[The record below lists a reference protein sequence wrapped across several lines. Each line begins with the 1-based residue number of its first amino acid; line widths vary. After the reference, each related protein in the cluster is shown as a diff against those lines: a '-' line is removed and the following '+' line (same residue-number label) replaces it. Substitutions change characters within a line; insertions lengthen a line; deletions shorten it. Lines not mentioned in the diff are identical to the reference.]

1 MALLRSNACTT
12 LQRMT
17 EVHDYKYQQL
27 HGQLGHV
34 WRDVMAFHLK
44 GKAVCH
50 LYLVT
55 VFADF
60 FVIAPGGAALSV
72 LSLWKWMPWPHTT
85 CLHLETSTLMFPQHS
100 EHPSLPFNP
109 CGLSLLSSLV
119 IAHAR
124 THFPQRANSILNH
137 WRLILLSNAIN
148 PNCVG
153 EKICFSDHS
162 SLTDSLFCH
171 KAIEMIFLAVT

>member
-72 LSLWKWMPWPHTT
+72 LSLWK
-85 CLHLETSTLMFPQHS
+85 
-100 EHPSLPFNP
+100 
-109 CGLSLLSSLV
+109 
-119 IAHAR
+119 
-124 THFPQRANSILNH
+124 
-137 WRLILLSNAIN
+137 
-148 PNCVG
+148 
-153 EKICFSDHS
+153 
-162 SLTDSLFCH
+162 
-171 KAIEMIFLAVT
+171 